1 MQSEVIVLSIVIET
15 AIGLA
20 LVFYFMALVCSTITE
35 AIANALKKRAK
46 YLLRGLREMLDDPP
60 DAGAGASDVSAIA
73 RITADQ
79 KAYERALESNATTTA
94 PTPGPNQ
101 EPPTPS
107 SPAWDPWTS
116 TLMGHPLIRPFKE
129 TRSSRKKSRNPSY
142 LPARA
147 FATALLDMIVPDS
160 QGQTTLATVRAQ
172 VVALDPATPFKG
184 ALISML
190 KHTEEDVKEFMTSL
204 EQWYDDQMDRISGSY
219 KRWAKRWLI
228 GLALVLVSVAGI
240 DAISIGRSL
249 YEDAPLRSAVVA
261 AASNERLCEQR
272 ESFEETRQCVAEAL
286 TELEASSGLP
296 IGWTATTTPTTFSGW
311 LLKALGL
318 AITAAAATLGAPF
331 WYDAL
336 NRFGSMRNTG
346 PKPKPTTP

>member
-1 MQSEVIVLSIVIET
+1 MLSIAIET

-20 LVFYFMALVCSTITE
+20 LVFYLMALVCSAMTE
-35 AIANALKKRAK
+35 AIANALNKRAK
-46 YLLRGLREMLDDPP
+46 YLLRGLREMLDDP
-60 DAGAGASDVSAIA
+60 AGTGTGSSDMSPVT
-73 RITADQ
+73 RLTADQ
-79 KAYERALESNATTTA
+79 SAYDRALESNATTAA
-94 PTPGPNQ
+94 PI
-101 EPPTPS
+101 PTTSDVAPAPS
-107 SPAWDPWTS
+107 SPSWDPWTVA
-116 TLMGHPLIRPFKE
+116 LMGHPLIRPFKE
-129 TRSSRKKSRNPSY
+129 TRSSRQKSRNPSY

-147 FATALLDMIVPDS
+147 FASALLDMIVPDA
-160 QGQTTLATVRAQ
+160 QGQTTLATVRTEVA
-172 VVALDPATPFKG
+172 ALDDATPFKG
-184 ALISML
+184 ALISLL
-190 KHTEEDVKEFMTSL
+190 KNTEEDVKEFMSSL

-228 GLALVLVSVAGI
+228 ALALVLVSVAGI

-249 YEDAPLRSAVVA
+249 YEDAPLRAVVVA
-261 AASNERLCEQR
+261 AASNETLCEQG
-272 ESFEETRQCVAEAL
+272 ESFEETRECVTDTL
-286 TELEASSGLP
+286 TELGASSGLP

-311 LLKALGL
+311 LLKVLGL